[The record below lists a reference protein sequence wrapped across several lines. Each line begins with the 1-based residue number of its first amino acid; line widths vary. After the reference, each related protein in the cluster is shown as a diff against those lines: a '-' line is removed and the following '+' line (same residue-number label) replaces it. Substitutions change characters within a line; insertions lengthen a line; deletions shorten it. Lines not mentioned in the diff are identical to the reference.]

1 MSTYQSSSTPKQSS
15 SESEPRGDSG
25 NRGATETAGKSLGS
39 GQVDQ
44 SVATAREFEAS
55 EGHPRTGLV
64 RISSQVTASPFEL
77 NHSVKDLRALIEA
90 TARREIWVLRKE
102 VEALQSEFK
111 MVRWMLGAV
120 ITLLVALLASQVAL
134 FVLLVNM
141 APSVGRLGTPLP
153 PPRSPTVQVPAETE
167 TVPPTGTAIGSE
179 ALGLAAPGWPPVT
192 ADVPDDHAAP

>member
-77 NHSVKDLRALIEA
+77 NHSVKDLCALIEA

-141 APSVGRLGTPLP
+141 VPSVGRLGTPLP
-153 PPRSPTVQVPAETE
+153 PPRSPTVQVPVGAKFKC
-167 TVPPTGTAIGSE
+167 P
-179 ALGLAAPGWPPVT
+179 LFCKF
-192 ADVPDDHAAP
+192 